1 MVAVICNDHK
11 YALETQLVAMQ
22 KANKLPQGRIHFQPV
37 KAVVTNCI
45 TRIDEDHIGLKDKIQ
60 E

>member
-1 MVAVICNDHK
+1 
-11 YALETQLVAMQ
+11 MQ
-22 KANKLPQGRIHFQPV
+22 KANKLPQGRVHFQPV

-45 TRIDEDHIGLKDKIQ
+45 TRIDEDHIGLNDKIQ